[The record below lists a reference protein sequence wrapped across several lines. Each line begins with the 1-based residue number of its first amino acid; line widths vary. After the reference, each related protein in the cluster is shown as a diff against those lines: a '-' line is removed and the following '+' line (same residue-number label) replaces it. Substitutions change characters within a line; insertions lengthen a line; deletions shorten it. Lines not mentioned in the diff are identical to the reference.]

1 MNKKSE
7 IREALKNWLADRNDE
22 ISSEQ
27 IKDDLPLIREKVITS
42 LQVTDLLL
50 FIEQLRG
57 CPVEIGEIKASN
69 FQDLNHICE
78 AFFEGVKSCA

>member
-1 MNKKSE
+1 MNNKSE
-7 IREALKNWLADRNDE
+7 ICEALRNWLADRNDK

-27 IKDDLPLIREKVITS
+27 IKDDLPLIKERVLTS

-57 CPVEIGEIKASN
+57 CPVQIREIKASN